1 MTKEINLKDDERQVV
16 ECWTRCM
23 GYFRPVSHYNPG
35 KVSEFKER
43 KWFTEEKAMKEYK
56 DGHKE

>member
-1 MTKEINLKDDERQVV
+1 MELRDDERQVV

-23 GYFRPVSHYNPG
+23 GYFRPVSQYNPG

-43 KWFTEEKAMKEYK
+43 VWFLEEKATKNCKGDAE

>member
-1 MTKEINLKDDERQVV
+1 MELKDDERQVV

-23 GYFRPVSHYNPG
+23 GYFRPISQYNPG

-43 KWFTEEKAMKEYK
+43 VWFLEEKAMKPLK
-56 DGHKE
+56 KEEKETC